1 MRRSTETRT
10 ATPAR
15 YTLTPV
21 NATVESLE
29 GNKVKVSVEISE
41 IEFDKAIGA
50 AFKRIAKEVNVPGF
64 RPGKAPRKL
73 LEQRVGKEAGREEA
87 LRVALPEFYAEAVID
102 HEVDV
107 IAAPEIEITDRKS
120 TRLNSSH
127 RH

>member
-41 IEFDKAIGA
+41 IEFDKAINA

-87 LRVALPEFYAEAVID
+87 LRVALPEFYA
-102 HEVDV
+102 
-107 IAAPEIEITDRKS
+107 
-120 TRLNSSH
+120 
-127 RH
+127 